1 MIRLFTKVRLK
12 NFRSFDD
19 IEFDLTGRDHAPKHL
34 ITVFGENGAG
44 KSNLMSAFVLLNEL
58 VATMDIRDAY
68 EEFLNR
74 KQLFSDEDLEK
85 TVRQR
90 LLSGLRDMSA
100 IIRDYRMIGNE
111 DPISAEYEFSIY
123 GKCGSYYIEFDDS
136 EIVHERLEF
145 LLNKRRGVYFNCTK
159 EGMSI
164 NSGIVRDKDLLS
176 DIKAAAKRFWGKH
189 SMLAIFQHELID
201 KSSSYAGDNLSPNF
215 EDFFAEIWMLSCYVG
230 IGSRRWDR
238 PRSHYDV
245 FEEPAQGKLRQEDE
259 YQLDLAERVFSLVF
273 SSINSEIS
281 KVYYRRGYSGKLVNY
296 QLYFEKKVAGIYRSI
311 PFSIESTGN
320 HQVLR
325 VLCYLLS
332 ACLGETVVI
341 DEADSGIHDLLFQ
354 KIIQEICPYIAGQVI
369 LTSHNTMLMQ
379 ADFARESTYILR
391 ETDDGSKSV
400 QCITDYE
407 KRTYFN
413 NSIRNKYLNN
423 DYGGIP
429 RVQPIDFEQVINEL
443 KRGQVTTD

>member
-90 LLSGLRDMSA
+90 LLSGLRDIPA
-100 IIRDYRMIGNE
+100 IIRDYRMVGN
-111 DPISAEYEFSIY
+111 DRPISVEYEFSIY
-123 GKCGSYYIEFDDS
+123 GKIGKYFIEFGES
-136 EIVHERLEF
+136 EVIQERLEY
-145 LLNKRRGVYFNCTK
+145 LLNKRRGVYFNCTSDAI
-159 EGMSI
+159 SI
-164 NSGIVRDKDLLS
+164 NPGIVVDKDVLA
-176 DIKAAAKRFWGKH
+176 DIKAAAKRYWGKH
-189 SMLAIFQHELID
+189 SMLAIVQHEIID
-201 KSSSYAGDNLSPNF
+201 KASAYMEGNLSPNF
-215 EDFFAEIWMLSCYVG
+215 EDFFAEIWMLSCFVG
-230 IGSRRWDR
+230 IGSRRWER
-238 PRSHYDV
+238 LQSRYDV
-245 FEEPAQGKLRQEDE
+245 FEKPSQGEIPQEDE
-259 YQLDLAERVFSLVF
+259 YQLDIAENVFSLFF

-281 KVYYRRGYSGKLVNY
+281 KVFYRRGYNDKQVSY
-296 QLYFEKKVAGIYRSI
+296 QLYFEKKVAGVYRSI

-320 HQVLR
+320 HQMLR
-325 VLCYLLS
+325 VLCCLLS

-341 DEADSGIHDLLFQ
+341 DEADAGIHDLLFQ
-354 KIIQEICPYIAGQVI
+354 KILQEVYPFLAGQVI
-369 LTSHNTMLMQ
+369 MTSHNTMLMQ
-379 ADFARESTYILR
+379 SDFARESTYILR
-391 ETDDGSKSV
+391 EAEDGTKSV
-400 QCITDYE
+400 QCVTDYD
-407 KRTYFN
+407 KRTFIN

-423 DYGGIP
+423 EYGGVP
-429 RVQPIDFEQVINEL
+429 RVKPIDFGKVLNEL
-443 KRGQVTTD
+443 KSDQSSSE